1 MGSLGEEGPGRK
13 SSKGKGPEAET
24 QLVHSRDNKK
34 ANEARVGRA
43 SKRGDKLKGVVEA
56 SILVV
61 RTVAFALSEKN
72 LCQV

>member
-13 SSKGKGPEAET
+13 SSKGKGPEAE
-24 QLVHSRDNKK
+24 LVHSRDSKK